1 MANVLATT
9 GMRRNEMRSLL
20 TVEVDLGAPAT
31 KGRRLLIGAPAKGG
45 RQGQVIVP
53 RRTLA
58 DLRAYVEGDRDVIV
72 SVANATG
79 SLRGRELAMI
89 VVEEFDERRRTVKGW
104 DRAADC
110 AFAKPVSAMS
120 VDERARAHRR
130 EAGR

>member
-53 RRTLA
+53 RWTLA
-58 DLRAYVEGDRDVIV
+58 DLRAYVEGDRDVIA
-72 SVANATG
+72 SV
-79 SLRGRELAMI
+79 
-89 VVEEFDERRRTVKGW
+89 
-104 DRAADC
+104 
-110 AFAKPVSAMS
+110 
-120 VDERARAHRR
+120 RARQRTSR
-130 EAGR
+130 TPVWRTRSPPPGPSP